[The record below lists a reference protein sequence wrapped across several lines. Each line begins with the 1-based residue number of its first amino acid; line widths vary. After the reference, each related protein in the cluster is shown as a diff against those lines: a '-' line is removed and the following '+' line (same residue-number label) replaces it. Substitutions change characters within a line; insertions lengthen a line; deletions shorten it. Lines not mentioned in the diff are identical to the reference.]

1 MKLGMLIVKAFISR
15 IVRDYSFIIDPKSI
29 DPLKMNSK
37 QVLHAP
43 SNAVYLKLTSI
54 N

>member
-1 MKLGMLIVKAFISR
+1 MKLGMLIVKAFVSR
-15 IVRDYSFIIDPKSI
+15 IVKDYAFEIDPQSV
-29 DPLKMNSK
+29 DPLKMNPK

-43 SNAVYLKLTSI
+43 KNPVYLILKKA